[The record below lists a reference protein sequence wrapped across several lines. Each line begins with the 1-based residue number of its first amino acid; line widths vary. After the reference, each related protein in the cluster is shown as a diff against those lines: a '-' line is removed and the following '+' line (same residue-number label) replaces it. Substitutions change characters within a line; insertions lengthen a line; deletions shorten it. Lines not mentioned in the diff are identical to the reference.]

1 VKAPP
6 TSQRSLSAL
15 TWSMVAR
22 TRGFPLTRH
31 CVFFSRDYAAEFD
44 DLFGRGRLPGEPTVY
59 VCAQDRGG
67 DAAGEGVSEG
77 AEERLFCLVN
87 APARGGAGAF
97 PRAEIERCERATF
110 GLLQRCGLEI
120 KQSEQATA
128 RTTPDDFARLFPA
141 TAGAIYGGGDP
152 LVELVAGAHGLD
164 DAPAGGCCWRGGA
177 CTRARG
183 VPMVTLSGCFAA
195 ESAAEALA
203 STRRS
208 PIGGTRGGTSTRSAT
223 TDASG

>member
-1 VKAPP
+1 
-6 TSQRSLSAL
+6 
-15 TWSMVAR
+15 MVAR

-141 TAGAIYGGGDP
+141 TAGAIYGAATHSWSSSLARTGSTTRLP
-152 LVELVAGAHGLD
+152 GLLL
-164 DAPAGGCCWRGGA
+164 AGGSVHPGA
-177 CTRARG
+177 G